1 MTIKEEI
8 QIEEYKRTFAE
19 AYKQGFIDAM
29 SVCKTEPTIS
39 KMEQVEITAD
49 DFNEDDESCEKCRWF
64 NPMKNLGCNLD
75 DDECYYSPKDEPQ
88 TEMTTEQVVNE
99 LLSIKKIL
107 DDGKMPTDCA
117 WGKDS

>member
-39 KMEQVEITAD
+39 KMEQVDKDINVRSKEEAQTDKEIVLDPSFA
-49 DFNEDDESCEKCRWF
+49 ELSDEQFVKA
-64 NPMKNLGCNLD
+64 MKLI
-75 DDECYYSPKDEPQ
+75 EPQ
-88 TEMTTEQVVNE
+88 TERHLPDYSYEADFGRRIMEQTERSE
-99 LLSIKKIL
+99 
-107 DDGKMPTDCA
+107 
-117 WGKDS
+117 

>member
-39 KMEQVEITAD
+39 KMEQVD
-49 DFNEDDESCEKCRWF
+49 KS
-64 NPMKNLGCNLD
+64 
-75 DDECYYSPKDEPQ
+75 Q
-88 TEMTTEQVVNE
+88 TERRE
-99 LLSIKKIL
+99 
-107 DDGKMPTDCA
+107 
-117 WGKDS
+117 